1 MPCIEPHIDLESGS
15 EITEADVVAAVQA
28 VLLQAESQAA
38 ANEQEAGKDKH
49 RQLEM
54 GTEMHNDRSN
64 HDEPGDGDSIS
75 MNGQLGM
82 DNSMSGLHSY
92 GSSLRRPEPMEHML
106 TEDGEPMLNPAELLT
121 QESLAS
127 PPPF

>member
-1 MPCIEPHIDLESGS
+1 MQCIEPHIDLESGS

-38 ANEQEAGKDKH
+38 AKNEKHEAEKDKH
-49 RQLEM
+49 RQLDM
-54 GTEMHNDRSN
+54 GTKMRN
-64 HDEPGDGDSIS
+64 EPGDSDSMN

-92 GSSLRRPEPMEHML
+92 GSSLRRPEPMEHIL